1 LCRLGTLVWSV
12 SCVRLLARSPQLTG
26 TVVHPLKGTATP
38 NHFCGWGI
46 QAIDY
51 SWANLMSYHA
61 VQTSSARIH
70 LESLRVKFV
79 RHGMVGGGSTDVFS
93 SACLVVFCIFFFC
106 TRNHAYV
113 CICRNIGHLYIC
125 IHIHICIHTCSYT
138 YTCIRPR
145 IYTHAYIHT
154 YMHVCIYVYV
164 YIYIVHPTH
173 VHFWRASFELAR
185 FSSSPEVTL
194 GFAPYRILPH
204 VLCVGATS
212 WSVGIAYAPPPCL
225 LYVSL
230 RCELSLERYSSF
242 LFCCTI

>member
-1 LCRLGTLVWSV
+1 
-12 SCVRLLARSPQLTG
+12 
-26 TVVHPLKGTATP
+26 VVHPLKGTATP

-113 CICRNIGHLYIC
+113 CICRNIGHLYIY

-145 IYTHAYIHT
+145 TYTHAYIHT
-154 YMHVCIYVYV
+154 YTYIHTYMHTYVHTPTRIYTRIH
-164 YIYIVHPTH
+164 IYIHMHELPRSTYICTHILHPYTPPH
-173 VHFWRASFELAR
+173 PHPCTPPLSR
-185 FSSSPEVTL
+185 FLTVRNT
-194 GFAPYRILPH
+194 
-204 VLCVGATS
+204 
-212 WSVGIAYAPPPCL
+212 
-225 LYVSL
+225 
-230 RCELSLERYSSF
+230 
-242 LFCCTI
+242 CTPFSCKKM